1 MYVRISAFWRL
12 CRAQR
17 HWSSWCRTRD
27 RSCPRRRC
35 IRIFWRA
42 ALECMGIIGQCNDWM
57 EGRWLATSSFIY
69 NRRIKESQNLWAYY
83 YYEVSCYNKP
93 VGINRH
99 PFEHILNTERS
110 KLSTFLDMVTSFPA
124 EDFYDSD
131 FNLNGGLE
139 NMAFCILI
147 GPKVSGFI
155 AQTVSSILNF
165 VRNHGRIDTTLWKP
179 IPEKRAPLK

>member
-1 MYVRISAFWRL
+1 
-12 CRAQR
+12 
-17 HWSSWCRTRD
+17 
-27 RSCPRRRC
+27 
-35 IRIFWRA
+35 
-42 ALECMGIIGQCNDWM
+42 
-57 EGRWLATSSFIY
+57 
-69 NRRIKESQNLWAYY
+69 
-83 YYEVSCYNKP
+83 
-93 VGINRH
+93 
-99 PFEHILNTERS
+99 
-110 KLSTFLDMVTSFPA
+110 MVTSFPA